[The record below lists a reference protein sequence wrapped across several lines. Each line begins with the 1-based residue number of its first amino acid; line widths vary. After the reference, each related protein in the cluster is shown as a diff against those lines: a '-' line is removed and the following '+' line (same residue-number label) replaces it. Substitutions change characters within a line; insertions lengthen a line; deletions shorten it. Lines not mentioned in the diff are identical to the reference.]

1 MLRTSGLLWTHYVL
15 TVVATVSLL
24 GCVSKTSGEPARP
37 PGESAPVAVAA
48 AGQMTVARSVHTST
62 LLRNGQV
69 LIAGGMQRDEAYLD
83 TAELYDPRTGAFT
96 PTGRMNAK
104 RVGPVA
110 LPLGDGRVLF
120 TGGINESGSLR
131 SAEIYD
137 PATGRFTPTGDM
149 VKAREAHALVPLKNG
164 LILVAGG
171 LDNRRGVAEAELYNP
186 ADGTFRLTGS
196 MKTPRGSVVAAPLP
210 DGRVLVCGGT
220 SDLRTVLDTAEI
232 YDPSTGAFSATA
244 NMQQRRFKFA
254 ANALADGRVLL
265 TGGAVDD
272 EWSGRRPTAEI
283 FDPRTG
289 KFSAA
294 RDMNQPRFKHTTATA
309 LLPDGRVLIAGGNRK
324 VEVFDPKAGTFSLLV
339 GDLGDEFYFNSVTVL
354 ADGRVLLTGGYSASR
369 PGPPTPTAKAWVIT
383 AS

>member
-1 MLRTSGLLWTHYVL
+1 MLRTSGLFWSHYVM
-15 TVVATVSLL
+15 TVVAAFSLFS
-24 GCVSKTSGEPARP
+24 CISKTSGGPAGD
-37 PGESAPVAVAA
+37 PGATAAGVVSA
-48 AGQMTVARSVHTST
+48 AGQLTVARSVHTST

-69 LIAGGMQRDEAYLD
+69 LIAGGMQRDEVYLD

-110 LPLGDGRVLF
+110 LPLDDGRVLV

-137 PATGRFTPTGDM
+137 PATGRFTPTGEM
-149 VKAREAHALVPLKNG
+149 IKAREAHALVPLKNG

-171 LDNRRGVAEAELYNP
+171 LDDRRGVAEAELYNP
-186 ADGTFRLTGS
+186 ADGTFKLTGS

-210 DGRVLVCGGT
+210 DGRVLVAGGT
-220 SDLRTVLDTAEI
+220 ADLRTVLDTAEI
-232 YDPSTGAFSATA
+232 YDPATGAFTATV

-265 TGGAVDD
+265 TGGAVNN

-289 KFSAA
+289 QFTAA
-294 RDMNQPRFKHTTATA
+294 RDMHQPRFKHTTATA
-309 LLPDGRVLIAGGNRK
+309 LLPDGRVIVAGGNRK
-324 VEVFDPKAGTFSLLV
+324 VEVFDPKTGTFSLLA

-354 ADGRVLLTGGYSASR
+354 ADGKVLLTGGYSASR